1 MGRMWGN
8 IRKQFER
15 QVVRPEIVRK
25 MIECGMRV
33 SDDEKIFVDDV
44 EVDYTAVA
52 NALDVDRRVVKQ
64 TARQIRQNRYL
75 YSLFSKT
82 KPLGTSLVDVVS
94 QLGYTAVVIEADP
107 KSPGVMAGAAE
118 ILSRHGMV
126 VRQAVAEDP
135 EMVPDA
141 KMTLVIEGQLSGD
154 AMEALN
160 GLKVV
165 RSIKIL
171 KGHAPEVR
179 RGCDARLLL
188 RQAPLRRPH
197 GVLRQDGPG
206 KSE

>member
-1 MGRMWGN
+1 MWAN

-33 SDDEKIFVDDV
+33 SEDEKIFVDDV
-44 EVDYTAVA
+44 EIDYTAVA
-52 NALDVDRRVVKQ
+52 KALDVDRRVVKS

-82 KPLGTSLVDVVS
+82 KPLGTSLVDVVA
-94 QLGYTAVVIEADP
+94 QLGYTALVIEADP
-107 KSPGVMAGAAE
+107 KSPGVMAGVAE

-135 EMVPDA
+135 EMVPEA
-141 KMTLVIEGQLSGD
+141 KMTLVIEGQLTGQ
-154 AMEALN
+154 AMEELH
-160 GLKVV
+160 GLRVV

-171 KGHAPEVR
+171 K
-179 RGCDARLLL
+179 
-188 RQAPLRRPH
+188 
-197 GVLRQDGPG
+197 
-206 KSE
+206 

>member
-1 MGRMWGN
+1 MWVN
-8 IRKQFER
+8 VRKQFAR

-33 SDDEKIFVDDV
+33 SDDEKIYVDDV

-64 TARQIRQNRYL
+64 TAQQIRGNRYL
-75 YSLFSKT
+75 YSLFSRT

-94 QLGYTAVVIEADP
+94 QLGYTAVIIEADP
-107 KSPGVMAGAAE
+107 KSPGVMAGVAE
-118 ILSRHGMV
+118 ILSRHGLV

-141 KMTLVIEGQLSGD
+141 KMTLVVGGQLTGQ
-154 AMEALN
+154 AMEELN
-160 GLKVV
+160 GLKMV

-171 KGHAPEVR
+171 K
-179 RGCDARLLL
+179 
-188 RQAPLRRPH
+188 
-197 GVLRQDGPG
+197 
-206 KSE
+206 

>member
-1 MGRMWGN
+1 MWPN
-8 IRKQFER
+8 VRKQFDR

-25 MIECGMRV
+25 MIACGMRV
-33 SDDEKIFVDDV
+33 SEDEKIYVDDV

-52 NALDVDRRVVKQ
+52 RALDVDRRVVKQ
-64 TARQIRQNRYL
+64 TAQQIRRNRYL

-82 KPLGTSLVDVVS
+82 RPLGTSLVDVVS
-94 QLGYTAVVIEADP
+94 QLGYTAIIIEADP
-107 KSPGVMAGAAE
+107 KSPGVMAGVAE

-141 KMTLVIEGQLSGD
+141 RMTLVLEGQLTGQ
-154 AMEALN
+154 AMEELN

-171 KGHAPEVR
+171 K
-179 RGCDARLLL
+179 
-188 RQAPLRRPH
+188 
-197 GVLRQDGPG
+197 
-206 KSE
+206 

>member
-1 MGRMWGN
+1 MWPS

-44 EVDYTAVA
+44 EVDYMAVA
-52 NALDVDRRVVKQ
+52 RAVGVDRRVVKS
-64 TARQIRQNRYL
+64 TAHQIRHNRYL

-82 KPLGTSLVDVVS
+82 RPLGTSLVDVVFH
-94 QLGYTAVVIEADP
+94 LGYTAVIIEADP
-107 KSPGVMAGAAE
+107 TSPGVMAGVAE

-141 KMTLVIEGQLSGD
+141 KMTLVVAGQLTGQ
-154 AMEALN
+154 AMEELHQ
-160 GLKVV
+160 LKVV

-171 KGHAPEVR
+171 K
-179 RGCDARLLL
+179 
-188 RQAPLRRPH
+188 
-197 GVLRQDGPG
+197 
-206 KSE
+206 